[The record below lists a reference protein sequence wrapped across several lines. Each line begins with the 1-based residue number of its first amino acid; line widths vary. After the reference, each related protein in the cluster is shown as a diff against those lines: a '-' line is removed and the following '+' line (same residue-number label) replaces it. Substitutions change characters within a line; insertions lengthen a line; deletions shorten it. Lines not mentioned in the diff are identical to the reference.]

1 MNERESFFDAIGGE
15 IEEILRAYVAV
26 PSVTG
31 TDGEREAT
39 RFFLDFFSTVPYF
52 RAHRDHCGAY
62 PLPGD
67 PLARSV
73 GWALAKGRGRET
85 VVLIHHSDVV
95 GVEDFRRCREEAFSP
110 ADLER
115 ALLFLREDLP
125 DEARRDLESGRF
137 LFGRGSCDMKG
148 GGAIQMALLRRWSLA
163 EREGNLLLL
172 ALPDE
177 ENLSAGMRAALRLLL
192 DLQEK
197 WGLDYRLMV
206 DSEPHQRKDPE
217 RGLLSVGSVGK
228 LMPFVYVRGSL
239 SHAGKVFEGFN
250 PLNLL
255 CAVVR
260 KTEGSPAFI
269 DCRDGEASPPPTWLH
284 LKDGKERYDVSMP
297 LSAYGYFSVLTLGK
311 EPAEVLEQV
320 RQVCLEAF
328 GDVLSDLQGSW
339 DHFCRTTGRSPS
351 SLPWRPRVMSFG
363 ELLDEARRRGRR
375 ILRKKPCGPGR
386 GPEEGDAFGP
396 SLPGRGQPCPDR
408 RSFGGRRRRSAP
420 CRLRPPS
427 PLLSPP
433 VQWPPSPSGRASCRA
448 RREPGPLREGV
459 VGPALRRRGLLHGH
473 LRHELQRHRRR
484 KGRRPGP
491 VGDDA
496 PFPVGL
502 RSSPGG
508 ALSALHG
515 LHQHRSLGERFP
527 QDDGAGLQGGPRRSH
542 AAPPSSGDR
551 NGPGRGA
558 LSGSREGKEERRCPL
573 RIWSAPSSG
582 ITCGGCPW

>member
-15 IEEILRAYVAV
+15 IEEILRGYVAV

-39 RFFLDFFSTVPYF
+39 RFFLDFFSAVPYF
-52 RAHRDHCGAY
+52 RAHRDHCGAH

-67 PLARSV
+67 SLDRSV
-73 GWALAKGRGRET
+73 AWALVKGRGRET

-110 ADLER
+110 VDLER
-115 ALLFLREDLP
+115 ALLALGEELP
-125 DEARRDLESGRF
+125 EEARRDLESGRF

-192 DLQEK
+192 DLREK
-197 WGLDYRLMV
+197 WGLDYRLMI

-217 RGLLSVGSVGK
+217 RGLLSAGSVGK

-260 KTEGSPAFI
+260 KTEGSPSFI

-351 SLPWRPRVMSFG
+351 SLSWRPRVMSFG
-363 ELLDEARRRGRR
+363 ELLDEARRRGGDSFERSR
-375 ILRKKPCGPGR
+375 AAREEDLKREMLSGRLSLAEGNRVLIEGLSEAVDDGRPHVVYGLLPPYYPHRSNGLLPDQEETLAGLGENLALFARESWNQPYDVEAYYTGISDMSYSGIADGKAVAQVLAATMPLFPSVYDLPLEALSRLSMACINIGPWGKDFHKMTERVFREDLFDRTPRLLLRAIETVLGGERSPAPGR
-386 GPEEGDAFGP
+386 E
-396 SLPGRGQPCPDR
+396 
-408 RSFGGRRRRSAP
+408 RRR
-420 CRLRPPS
+420 
-427 PLLSPP
+427 
-433 VQWPPSPSGRASCRA
+433 
-448 RREPGPLREGV
+448 
-459 VGPALRRRGLLHGH
+459 
-473 LRHELQRHRRR
+473 
-484 KGRRPGP
+484 
-491 VGDDA
+491 DD
-496 PFPVGL
+496 VL
-502 RSSPGG
+502 
-508 ALSALHG
+508 
-515 LHQHRSLGERFP
+515 
-527 QDDGAGLQGGPRRSH
+527 
-542 AAPPSSGDR
+542 
-551 NGPGRGA
+551 
-558 LSGSREGKEERRCPL
+558 
-573 RIWSAPSSG
+573 
-582 ITCGGCPW
+582 